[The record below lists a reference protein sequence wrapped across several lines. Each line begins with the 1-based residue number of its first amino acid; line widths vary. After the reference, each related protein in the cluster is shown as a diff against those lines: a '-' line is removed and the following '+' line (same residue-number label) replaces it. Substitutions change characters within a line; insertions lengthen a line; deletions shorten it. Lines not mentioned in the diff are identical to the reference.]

1 MASLV
6 HHPAALSSSHW
17 RAATIAA
24 VAPRPDAHGQVEVQL
39 RVVRGAGWRR
49 WHVVGQGSAAC
60 RRGEQQQLELD
71 LPLALLLHGRTKKL
85 RENKQAR
92 GISACLLA
100 FLLGRCCGV
109 CF

>member
-39 RVVRGAGWRR
+39 RVVGGAGRR
-49 WHVVGQGSAAC
+49 
-60 RRGEQQQLELD
+60 RRGVEGGVERRRCGEEEKLE
-71 LPLALLLHGRTKKL
+71 LPLATLGLHGR
-85 RENKQAR
+85 
-92 GISACLLA
+92 
-100 FLLGRCCGV
+100 
-109 CF
+109 

>member
-24 VAPRPDAHGQVEVQL
+24 VALRPDAHGQVEVQL

-49 WHVVGQGSAAC
+49 WHVIAEGSAC

-71 LPLALLLHGRTKKL
+71 LPLALLLHGKKPR
-85 RENKQAR
+85 RENK
-92 GISACLLA
+92 
-100 FLLGRCCGV
+100 
-109 CF
+109 